1 MSIEEQRQQVIDGIA
16 PGDPDRA
23 GKICRDGFE
32 ETGDAEFLYLLA
44 VVKTEQNLPD
54 GAVEL
59 FERADI
65 GVAGP
70 VNYVGYRCRASGR
83 GLGPPALGSAAYH
96 CRLALA

>member
-16 PGDPDRA
+16 PGDPDGA

-32 ETGDAEFLYLLA
+32 EPGDAEFLYLLA

-54 GAVEL
+54 EAVEL

-70 VNYVGYRCRASGR
+70 VNYVGYLRRASGR